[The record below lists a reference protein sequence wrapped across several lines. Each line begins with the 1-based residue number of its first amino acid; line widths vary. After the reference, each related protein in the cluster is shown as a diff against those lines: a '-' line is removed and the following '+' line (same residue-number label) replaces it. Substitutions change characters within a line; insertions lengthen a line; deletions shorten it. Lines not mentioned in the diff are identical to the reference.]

1 MEMAQKIANRGTLSL
16 KMAKRALRMSQ
27 EIGVSAGL
35 AFEALAETAVF
46 CSPDR
51 KEGVDAFFEKRQP
64 LFHEK
69 KKD

>member
-1 MEMAQKIANRGTLSL
+1 
-16 KMAKRALRMSQ
+16 MAKRTLRMSQ
-27 EIGVSAGL
+27 EVGVTAGL

-64 LFHEK
+64 IFHEK

>member
-1 MEMAQKIANRGTLSL
+1 MEMAQKIAGRGTLSL
-16 KMAKRALRMSQ
+16 KMAKRTLRMSQ
-27 EIGVSAGL
+27 EVGVTAAL

-51 KEGVDAFFEKRQP
+51 KEGVDAFFEKRP
-64 LFHEK
+64 PIFHEK